1 MDMAGSLEETAEVLV
16 QTAMDLVPCDHAGYS
31 EIDLYFGRTK
41 LYSSEPEVEQWVE
54 RRASVWA
61 HFMPDH
67 PVLKFRNNHPDVPV
81 VRLSDVTDLG
91 AFYRSGLYNEL
102 FCEVETNHQ
111 LVIHLGFD
119 PGEGRQSGSLPLT
132 LGIPLNRKGRDFSD
146 RDLQVLSLL
155 QRMAQPALR
164 RRRAE
169 HQFRLLDS
177 ADLSPDLLRSLMAF
191 GLSMRQAE
199 VAFWM
204 LKNKSNTDIGTIL
217 DIGTQ
222 TVRQHSMAI
231 FRRLGVDGRQTLMR
245 SVFRAIAAVG

>member
-1 MDMAGSLEETAEVLV
+1 MAAFSTGPIQSLFFPAASRL
-16 QTAMDLVPCDHAGYS
+16 AAG
-31 EIDLYFGRTK
+31 
-41 LYSSEPEVEQWVE
+41 
-54 RRASVWA
+54 
-61 HFMPDH
+61 
-67 PVLKFRNNHPDVPV
+67 
-81 VRLSDVTDLG
+81 G
-91 AFYRSGLYNEL
+91 A
-102 FCEVETNHQ
+102 
-111 LVIHLGFD
+111 
-119 PGEGRQSGSLPLT
+119 
-132 LGIPLNRKGRDFSD
+132 
-146 RDLQVLSLL
+146 
-155 QRMAQPALR
+155 